1 MRSRS
6 RRLAVL
12 LALAAHGTAGA
23 TNGFNLIGFGAEST
37 AMGGAD
43 LAVARDTSAL
53 NTNPAGLLQIEG
65 RRWDVAFALGY
76 PRDVRHV
83 DGLGNDAEN
92 VSDPVP
98 VLQGGW
104 ARRVGSGA
112 ALGVGLFVQG
122 GAGSDFEQMLTG
134 FGNRDGLS
142 SSFGLVKLSLG
153 GAIRAGA
160 KVALGASVSL
170 TRGALEQTVFPDTSA
185 PVFLGYELDE
195 ADGYRF
201 GWKVGIAVEAT
212 PRVRLGAAYTEAIP
226 LDLEGDRI
234 VFDMEALGLGKVA
247 YGEAHAEGLGF
258 PREVG
263 LGLAF
268 RPTPSLLLSVEAD
281 WLQWSNAVRVS
292 ILSASAPD
300 RPGAP
305 PELSFVQDQSW
316 KDQRVLAAGA
326 AWEHG
331 ATTWRAGYN
340 HGPNPIPPETLTPLF
355 AAINVH
361 HLTLGVGR
369 RFSDTWRW
377 DAAFEHPFR
386 HEVTYTNPSL
396 PFGPDAREEVE
407 GLVFHGS
414 VARAW

>member
-1 MRSRS
+1 VRSRL
-6 RRLAVL
+6 RWALLLAV
-12 LALAAHGTAGA
+12 AAHGTAGA
-23 TNGFNLIGFGAEST
+23 TNGFNLIGFGTEST

-53 NTNPAGLLQIEG
+53 NTNPAGLLQIE
-65 RRWDVAFALGY
+65 RQRWDVAFALGY

-104 ARRVGSGA
+104 ARRIRPGA
-112 ALGVGLFVQG
+112 ALGIGLFVQG
-122 GAGSDFEQMLTG
+122 GAGSDFERMLTG
-134 FGNRDGLS
+134 FGNRDDLS
-142 SSFGLVKLSLG
+142 STFGLVKLSLG
-153 GAIRAGA
+153 GAMGVGG
-160 KVALGASVSL
+160 KVSVGASVSL
-170 TRGALEQTVFPDTSA
+170 TRGVLEQTVFPDTSS
-185 PVFLGYELDE
+185 PVFLGYELDQ

-201 GWKVGIAVEAT
+201 GWKVGIALDVNA
-212 PRVRLGAAYTEAIP
+212 RVRLGAAYTEAIP

-234 VFDMEALGLGKVA
+234 VFDMSALGLDKVA
-247 YGEAHAEGLGF
+247 YGKARAEGLGF

-263 LGLAF
+263 LGAAF
-268 RPTPSLLLSVEAD
+268 RPSPALLLSAEAD

-292 ILSASAPD
+292 RLSASGPD
-300 RPGAP
+300 RAGAP
-305 PELSFVQDQSW
+305 PELSFEQDQSW
-316 KDQRVLAAGA
+316 KDQVVFALGASWERGPTVL
-326 AWEHG
+326 
-331 ATTWRAGYN
+331 RAGYN

-369 RFSDTWRW
+369 RFADTWRW
-377 DAAFEHPFR
+377 DAVFEHPFR